1 MDKLYDFINLTPN
14 ELLVATFLPYVIFDF
29 LIYFFVV
36 SNTFASQNPVVL
48 YSIPLLAMAVIS
60 GAVGGNLFAY
70 IFQTEKGHFI
80 SKKQFATGI
89 VLGTIIGSMTAYLMA
104 FVASP
109 VLQSIGVNLSPASIA
124 LSVDPIALQISDM
137 THAFS
142 FLSILTSYSFVF
154 YLVVAI
160 SEELLVIITYK
171 NLAQY
176 FYAKHLPRDF
186 AIYLSLALVGISWAS
201 LHWAAYGIEGLNV
214 IAGII
219 LAAVVGTIA
228 FRVFSRMF
236 WKDLDFT
243 FMVTSHWAYDFTTV
257 AGVMA
262 IAMTTVPVHGVFLA

>member
-14 ELLVATFLPYVIFDF
+14 ELLVSTFTPYIIFDLLLYF
-29 LIYFFVV
+29 LVE
-36 SNTFASQNPVVL
+36 SNTFATVNPIIL

-80 SKKQFATGI
+80 SKKQFVTGL
-89 VLGTIIGSMTAYLMA
+89 VLGAIIGSMTAYLMA

-109 VLQSIGVNLSPASIA
+109 ILQSIGLNLSPASIA
-124 LSVDPIALQISDM
+124 LSVDPVALQISNIM
-137 THAFS
+137 HAFS

-154 YLVVAI
+154 YLVVAV

-176 FYAKHLPRDF
+176 FYAKHLPKDF
-186 AIYLSLALVGISWAS
+186 AIYLSLILVGISWAS
-201 LHWAAYGIEGLNV
+201 LHWAAYGVDGLNV

-219 LAAVVGTIA
+219 LAAIVGTIA
-228 FRVFSRMF
+228 FRVLSRMF

-243 FMVTSHWAYDFTTV
+243 FMVTSHWAYDFTTA

-262 IAMTTVPVHGVFLA
+262 IAMTTVPVHGVFI